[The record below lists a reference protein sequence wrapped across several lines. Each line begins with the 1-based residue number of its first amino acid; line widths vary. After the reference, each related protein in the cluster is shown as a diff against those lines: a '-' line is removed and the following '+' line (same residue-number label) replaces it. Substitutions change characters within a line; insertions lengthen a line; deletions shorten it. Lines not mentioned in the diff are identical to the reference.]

1 MSDHIE
7 PRRNLWYAVL
17 VIPKK
22 ARPVLGKYK
31 FIQSLHTADKR
42 EAKHRAL
49 ALISKWRAEI
59 KQALGQSG
67 AVQSEAIRWRESL
80 AAVTDPHERE
90 GLELVLSSKA
100 EEMESKAGYT
110 AAKTFYDIASGQA
123 TPSSMHLDE
132 WRAQL
137 TLKEKTKEQMVKDVD
152 RFVVA
157 FPTLEDVSS
166 LATKRWLD
174 AMNAGGLSGSAVK
187 RAAKSARNYWR
198 FLQRV
203 GAVPPDKDPLRDAMA
218 TTIARPPEEE
228 PWAPF
233 EVADVVKLHHAARE
247 RGDTHLADLIR
258 LAAYSG
264 ARIEEL
270 CSLKVTDATD
280 TEFHITKAKTKAGIR
295 QVPIHSALR
304 KTVERLK
311 RDSVDGYLFTRLTF
325 NKYGHRSN
333 AIGKRFGRLKKDA
346 GFSKDHVF
354 HSIRKTFATAME
366 NAGIA
371 ENLVADILG
380 HKKERI
386 TFGGYSGGNVY
397 ERKKAAVE
405 KVRYPFSKG

>member
-49 ALISKWRAEI
+49 PLISKWRAEI

-67 AVQSEAIRWRESL
+67 AVQSEALRWRESL
-80 AAVTDPHERE
+80 SAVTDPHERE
-90 GLELVLSSKA
+90 SIELVLSERA
-100 EEMESKAGYT
+100 EEKERREGYP

-123 TPSSMHLDE
+123 TPSAIHLDE
-132 WRAQL
+132 WKAQL
-137 TLKEKTKEQMVKDVD
+137 TLKAKTKDQMYADLA
-152 RFVVA
+152 RFAKA
-157 FPTLEDVSS
+157 FPTLEAVSP
-166 LATKRWLD
+166 LAAKRWLD
-174 AMNAGGLSGSAVK
+174 AMNAEGLSGSAVK

-203 GAVPPDKDPLRDAMA
+203 GAVPPDRDPLRDAMA

-228 PWAPF
+228 PWMPF

-247 RGDTHLADLIR
+247 RGDTQLADLIR

-270 CSLKVTDATD
+270 CSLKVSEVTE
-280 TEFHITKAKTKAGIR
+280 TEFHITKAKTKAGVRDI
-295 QVPIHSALR
+295 PIHSALR

-311 RDSVDGYLFTRLTF
+311 RDSADGYLFTRLTF

-354 HSIRKTFATAME
+354 HSIRKTFTTALE
-366 NAGIA
+366 NAGIP
-371 ENLVADILG
+371 ENLVADIIG

-386 TFGGYSGGNVY
+386 TFGTYSGGNVY
-397 ERKKAAVE
+397 ARKKAAVE
-405 KVRYPFSKG
+405 KARYPFSKG